1 MIAVYIVTKN
11 MTAEMHSKGRDRS
24 KRPEHRRAP

>member
-11 MTAEMHSKGRDRS
+11 MTDSSTLRAATVFV
-24 KRPEHRRAP
+24 RPERLKVP

>member
-11 MTAEMHSKGRDRS
+11 MTAEMHSKGRDRLQEAGA
-24 KRPEHRRAP
+24 PRAP